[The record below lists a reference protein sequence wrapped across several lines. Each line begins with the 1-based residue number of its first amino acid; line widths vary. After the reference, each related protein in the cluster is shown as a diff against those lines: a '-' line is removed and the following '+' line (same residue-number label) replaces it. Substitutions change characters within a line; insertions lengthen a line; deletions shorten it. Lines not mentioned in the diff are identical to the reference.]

1 MDYNN
6 VVDDD
11 DDDNTDYNQGAPDAI
26 IFMVQSLHNWVI
38 TINDDNNDNLIFNII
53 LNNMIETD
61 QLKIMIK
68 DKDR

>member
-1 MDYNN
+1 MDYND
-6 VVDDD
+6 VDDD
-11 DDDNTDYNQGAPDAI
+11 NDDDNTDYNQGAPDAI

>member
-6 VVDDD
+6 VEGDNA
-11 DDDNTDYNQGAPDAI
+11 DDNTDYNQGAPDAI